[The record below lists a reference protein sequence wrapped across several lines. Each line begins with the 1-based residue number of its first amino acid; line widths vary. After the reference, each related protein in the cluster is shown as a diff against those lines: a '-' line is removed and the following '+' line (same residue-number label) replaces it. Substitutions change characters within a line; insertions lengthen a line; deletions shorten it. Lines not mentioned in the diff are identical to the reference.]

1 MGPGNKPESRGKKD
15 SWPEG
20 KCGRGIRGGKTS
32 AERRCTS
39 LASQVVGLG
48 EVTGKWT
55 PGVFSWQVWVGE
67 TFLEDYLEISV
78 DTETVLPCNNVL

>member
-1 MGPGNKPESRGKKD
+1 M
-15 SWPEG
+15 
-20 KCGRGIRGGKTS
+20 
-32 AERRCTS
+32 
-39 LASQVVGLG
+39 ASQVVGLG